1 MEGTA
6 AQASACRAEPVC
18 AVRKRRQPRGRSA
31 AAPSVRPAPAATRT
45 RAPSLPKAW
54 RPAASTHPGL
64 QVPPP
69 ALPPRPEAGVCRQ
82 GEWAEAGAQTSCNP
96 PWDAQGAQ
104 GAWAGR
110 KRAVF
115 PGRRGSPDSS
125 FGMHEYISLL
135 MTMEKQKTEKES
147 PAQARFGWRSYRA
160 RLGFRGSWQ
169 GRERVGEREAPGLI
183 PELTVA
189 PTSDHPGRGAAVQ
202 ERGVATARSRPGAC

>member
-45 RAPSLPKAW
+45 CAPSLPKAW

-104 GAWAGR
+104 GAQGAWAGG

-135 MTMEKQKTEKES
+135 MTMEKQKRKAPHR
-147 PAQARFGWRSYRA
+147 PALVGGATGPVWVFGA
-160 RLGFRGSWQ
+160 AGKVERGME
-169 GRERVGEREAPGLI
+169 RERLRV
-183 PELTVA
+183 
-189 PTSDHPGRGAAVQ
+189 
-202 ERGVATARSRPGAC
+202 